1 MITQGVIDTAASG
14 GSPTVSIG
22 TVGDADLLFDELDC
36 DLLTQGIYLYDPFVE
51 QSGNIYLTLTPDSQS
66 FSGRA
71 YLTFMAVQ

>member
-1 MITQGVIDTAASG
+1 MITQGVIDTPASG

-22 TVGDADLLFDELDC
+22 SVGDPDGLFDETDC

-71 YLTFMAVQ
+71 YVQFMAVN